1 MANNENLKPI
11 RSTSEAR
18 EKGTNGGIKSGEARR
33 AKKTMKQML
42 DYLLE
47 KEITNRSGEKATTQE
62 AITVSLI
69 NQALKGNVKAWEV
82 IRDTIGEKPKQD
94 INLNGG
100 VEIQKV
106 FIDEATKKETQ
117 QHIKEFIND

>member
-11 RSTSEAR
+11 RSESEAR

-47 KEITNRSGEKATTQE
+47 KEIENKKGEKASTQE
-62 AITVSLI
+62 AISVALI
-69 NQALKGNVKAWEV
+69 KQALSGNVKAFEV
-82 IRDTIGEKPKQD
+82 IRDTIGEKPDQV

-100 VEIQKV
+100 VEVQKV

-117 QHIKEFIND
+117 KHIKEFIND